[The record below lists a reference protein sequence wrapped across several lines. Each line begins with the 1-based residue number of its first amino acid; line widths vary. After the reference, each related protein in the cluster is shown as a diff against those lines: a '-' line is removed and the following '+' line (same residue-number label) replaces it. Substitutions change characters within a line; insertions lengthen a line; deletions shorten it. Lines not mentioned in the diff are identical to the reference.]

1 MTATDAP
8 FVPAASRGAG
18 GRRSPRISLAHVP
31 LIIGGAIMVLP
42 LIYMISV
49 SLTPANHVF
58 DVDAGLIPKNP
69 TLTSYID
76 AFVRLDLGRGF
87 VNSLT
92 IAVPVTVGA
101 VITSAMAG
109 FAFARLEFFGRSFWF
124 IAILVTI
131 MVPVQ
136 VRLIAEYIGFSQVGL
151 LDTFWPLI
159 LPGALNSAFGV
170 FLMRQY
176 FLSLT
181 KELDEAAELDG
192 ANPWQ
197 FFWQIVLPQAKA
209 PMGALALFTFLA
221 SWNDFFAPLIFLTS
235 DSLFTLPLRMASTV
249 GLYGTEWALLM
260 AGACVAILPSLI
272 AFILLRK
279 YIVAGF
285 SFAGSGK

>member
-1 MTATDAP
+1 MTATDSSPTATQ
-8 FVPAASRGAG
+8 
-18 GRRSPRISLAHVP
+18 RRLPRISRAHIP
-31 LIIGGAIMVLP
+31 LIVGAIIMVLP

-49 SLTPANHVF
+49 SLTPPNHVF
-58 DVDAGLIPKNP
+58 DADAGLLPKDP
-69 TLTSYID
+69 TIASYLD
-76 AFVRLDLGRGF
+76 AFARLDLGRGF
-87 VNSLT
+87 VNSLV

-101 VITSAMAG
+101 VITSSMAG
-109 FAFARLEFFGRSFWF
+109 FAFARLEFVGRTLWF
-124 IAILVTI
+124 LAILMTI

-136 VRLIAEYIGFSQVGL
+136 VRLIAEYIGFSYVGL
-151 LDTFWPLI
+151 LDTYWPLI
-159 LPGALNSAFGV
+159 LPAALNSAFGV

-176 FLSLT
+176 FLSLPR
-181 KELDEAAELDG
+181 EMDEAAELDG

-235 DSLFTLPLRMASTV
+235 DSLFTLPLRMASTA

-260 AGACVAILPSLI
+260 AAACVAILPSLI

-279 YIVAGF
+279 YIVAGV
-285 SFAGSGK
+285 SFTGAGK